1 MVLGAYKYSLRA
13 SKLKRENMKLT
24 KLFSSLLLVFIMG
37 SASVMAQT
45 PTMPPQQKKIEVS
58 DAELTEFAQVFQK
71 MRMVNQ
77 EAQQKMIQVVQE
89 EDFELQRF
97 NEIHQAKMDPEKE
110 VETTEKEEEKYKVVV
125 AELESMQPK
134 FQQRIEDLIK
144 ESDLSMERYQQL
156 AMALRTDPQLQQRL
170 QAIMQG

>member
-1 MVLGAYKYSLRA
+1 M
-13 SKLKRENMKLT
+13 T

-45 PTMPPQQKKIEVS
+45 PQLPQQKEKIEVS
-58 DAELTEFAQVFQK
+58 DEELTEFAQVFQK

-77 EAQQKMIQVVQE
+77 EAQQKMIQAVE
-89 EDFELQRF
+89 EESFELQRF

-110 VETTEKEEEKYKVVV
+110 VETTDEEEKKYELVV

-134 FQQRIEDLIK
+134 FQKRMEDLIK
-144 ESDLSMERYQQL
+144 ESDLSMQRYQQL
-156 AMALRTDPQLQQRL
+156 AMALRTDAQLQQRL
-170 QAIMQG
+170 QAIMKG